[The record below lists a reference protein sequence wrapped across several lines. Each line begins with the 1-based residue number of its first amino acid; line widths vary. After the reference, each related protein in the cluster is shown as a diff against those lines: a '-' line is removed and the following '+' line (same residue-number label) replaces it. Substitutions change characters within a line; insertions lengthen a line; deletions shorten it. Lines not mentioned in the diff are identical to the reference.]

1 MTLQAPCSGLTV
13 GEELTLITAILA
25 ANLSVAAI
33 LFGVLGFLYSVFAV
47 FARQE
52 ISTTTHVNQTEVD
65 ETTVDLR
72 PHRILPHLRRVANW
86 LVIAL
91 GLAVII
97 AIGDTVWLFF
107 RDQVW
112 LCGTLILALLLEV
125 VLLFIIACYVTFKLM
140 PVYRP

>member
-1 MTLQAPCSGLTV
+1 MTLQAPCNGLSL
-13 GEELTLITAILA
+13 GEQLTLITAILA

-52 ISTTTHVNQTEVD
+52 LPTTTHTEQSEGN
-65 ETTVDLR
+65 ETTTDLV

-86 LVIAL
+86 LVLAL
-91 GLAVII
+91 GLAVVI
-97 AIGDTVWLFF
+97 AVGDAVWLFS

-112 LCGTLILALLLEV
+112 LCGTLVLALLLEV
-125 VLLFIIACYVTFKLM
+125 VLLFIIACYITFKLM
-140 PVYRP
+140 PIYRL